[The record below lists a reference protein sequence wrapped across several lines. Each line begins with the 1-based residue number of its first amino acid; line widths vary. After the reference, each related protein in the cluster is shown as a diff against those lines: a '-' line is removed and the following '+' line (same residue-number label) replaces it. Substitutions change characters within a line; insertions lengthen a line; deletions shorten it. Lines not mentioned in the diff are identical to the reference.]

1 MFKKLKE
8 LLQRVMQSKNETSLE
23 RFINSK
29 HPQNAAEIEHWVR
42 QYSQNVYGGHLVA
55 KIKSLFTKFVEY
67 CEVAGTARA
76 QRHIEMYGQQ
86 RIWE

>member
-1 MFKKLKE
+1 MKRHLKDLLIANIHRMPQKLNTGSVSTAKTYTE
-8 LLQRVMQSKNETSLE
+8 VIM
-23 RFINSK
+23 
-29 HPQNAAEIEHWVR
+29 
-42 QYSQNVYGGHLVA
+42 VA

>member
-1 MFKKLKE
+1 M
-8 LLQRVMQSKNETSLE
+8 
-23 RFINSK
+23 
-29 HPQNAAEIEHWVR
+29 
-42 QYSQNVYGGHLVA
+42 VA

>member
-1 MFKKLKE
+1 MVYTYIKEKHKMFKKLKE

-42 QYSQNVYGGHLVA
+42 QYSQNVYGGH
-55 KIKSLFTKFVEY
+55 
-67 CEVAGTARA
+67 
-76 QRHIEMYGQQ
+76 YG
-86 RIWE
+86 R